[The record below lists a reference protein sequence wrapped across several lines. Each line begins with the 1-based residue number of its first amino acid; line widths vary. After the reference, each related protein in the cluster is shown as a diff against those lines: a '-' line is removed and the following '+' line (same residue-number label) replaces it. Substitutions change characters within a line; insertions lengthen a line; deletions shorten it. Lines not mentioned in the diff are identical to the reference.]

1 MPPDSFHLEVSLI
14 PLRTFASFAF
24 NGFLEQEM
32 AKRPFTPEPPSAE
45 DADEEALLR
54 DALKGVA
61 PLRNPGKASLQRPP
75 PAPTPLQTLRDDE
88 QVLQD
93 SLSDQMPM
101 EIGLESGE
109 ELVFLRNGLS
119 NQILKKLRRG
129 YWATQDHL
137 DLHGLRT
144 EEARALLVSFL
155 NDALKHGLRCVR
167 VVHGKGLRS
176 RNAEPVLKRKIGNWL
191 AQRDEVLAFVQARPE
206 DGGGG
211 AVMVLL
217 KAKTRNRGEGRGAR
231 DEG

>member
-1 MPPDSFHLEVSLI
+1 MV
-14 PLRTFASFAF
+14 
-24 NGFLEQEM
+24 
-32 AKRPFTPEPPSAE
+32 KRPVTAKPPAAE
-45 DADEEALLR
+45 DADEETFLR
-54 DALKGVA
+54 EALKGVA

-75 PAPTPLQTLRDDE
+75 PAPMPVQTRRDDE

-101 EIGLESGE
+101 EIGLETGE

-129 YWATQDHL
+129 HWSIQDHL

-167 VVHGKGLRS
+167 IVHGKGLRS
-176 RNAEPVLKRKIGNWL
+176 KNAEPVLKRKIGNWL
-191 AQRDEVLAFVQARPE
+191 GQRDEVLAFVQARAE

-217 KAKTRNRGEGRGAR
+217 KAKGTKRGEGRGTR
-231 DEG
+231 SEG

>member
-1 MPPDSFHLEVSLI
+1 
-14 PLRTFASFAF
+14 
-24 NGFLEQEM
+24 M
-32 AKRPFTPEPPSAE
+32 AKRLITPELPAAE
-45 DADEEALLR
+45 DADEQALLR

-61 PLRNPGKASLQRPP
+61 PLRNPGKASLQRRP
-75 PAPTPLQTLRDDE
+75 PAPIPVQTLREDE

-93 SLSDQMPM
+93 SLSDQIPM
-101 EIGLESGE
+101 EVGLETGE

-129 YWATQDHL
+129 YWATQDYL

-167 VVHGKGLRS
+167 IVHGKGLRS

-191 AQRDEVLAFVQARPE
+191 GQRDEVLAFVQARPE
-206 DGGGG
+206 DGGSG

-217 KAKTRNRGEGRGAR
+217 KGKGRKSGER
-231 DEG
+231 

>member
-1 MPPDSFHLEVSLI
+1 MP
-14 PLRTFASFAF
+14 
-24 NGFLEQEM
+24 
-32 AKRPFTPEPPSAE
+32 KRPTPPESPAPH

-61 PLRNPGKASLQRPP
+61 PLRDSGRADLQRPP
-75 PAPTPLQTLRDDE
+75 PAPIPVQALRDDA

-93 SLSDQMPM
+93 SLSDQLPM
-101 EIGLESGE
+101 EVGLETGE

-119 NQILKKLRRG
+119 NLILKKLRRG
-129 YWATQDHL
+129 FWATQDHL

-155 NDALKHGLRCVR
+155 NDALTHGFRCVR
-167 VVHGKGLRS
+167 IVHGKGLRS
-176 RNAEPVLKRKIGNWL
+176 KNAEPVLKRKVGNWL
-191 AQRDEVLAFVQARPE
+191 GQRDEVLAFVQARPE

-217 KAKTRNRGEGRGAR
+217 KAKRVRGEGRGGR
-231 DEG
+231 RV

>member
-1 MPPDSFHLEVSLI
+1 MP
-14 PLRTFASFAF
+14 
-24 NGFLEQEM
+24 
-32 AKRPFTPEPPSAE
+32 KRPVAPEPPAVE
-45 DADEEALLR
+45 YADEEALLR
-54 DALKGVA
+54 EALKGVA

-75 PAPTPLQTLRDDE
+75 PAPMPVQTRRDDE

-101 EIGLESGE
+101 EIGLETGE

-119 NQILKKLRRG
+119 NQILRKLRRG
-129 YWATQDHL
+129 FWATQDHL

-167 VVHGKGLRS
+167 IVHGKGLRS

-191 AQRDEVLAFVQARPE
+191 AQRDEVLAFVQARAE

-217 KAKTRNRGEGRGAR
+217 KAKKR
-231 DEG
+231 

>member
-1 MPPDSFHLEVSLI
+1 
-14 PLRTFASFAF
+14 
-24 NGFLEQEM
+24 M
-32 AKRPFTPEPPSAE
+32 AKRPVSPEPATVE

-61 PLRNPGKASLQRPP
+61 PLRDSGKAALQRPP
-75 PAPTPLQTLRDDE
+75 PAPIPVQALRDDALA
-88 QVLQD
+88 LQD

-101 EIGLESGE
+101 EVGLESGE

-119 NQILKKLRRG
+119 NLILKKLRRG
-129 YWATQDHL
+129 FWATQDHL

-167 VVHGKGLRS
+167 IVHGKGLRS
-176 RNAEPVLKRKIGNWL
+176 QNAEPVLKRKVGNWL
-191 AQRDEVLAFVQARPE
+191 GQRDEVLAFIQARPE

-217 KAKTRNRGEGRGAR
+217 KAKTKKQGSGLRTQ
-231 DEG
+231 D

>member
-1 MPPDSFHLEVSLI
+1 MP
-14 PLRTFASFAF
+14 
-24 NGFLEQEM
+24 
-32 AKRPFTPEPPSAE
+32 KRPVIPEVPVAE

-61 PLRNPGKASLQRPP
+61 PLRNSGKASLQRPP

-93 SLSDQMPM
+93 SLSDQTPL
-101 EIGLESGE
+101 EIGLETGE

-129 YWATQDHL
+129 FWTTQDHL

-155 NDALKHGLRCVR
+155 NDALRHGLRCVR

-176 RNAEPVLKRKIGNWL
+176 RNAQPVLKRKIGNWL
-191 AQRDEVLAFVQARPE
+191 GQRDEVLAFVQARAE

-217 KAKTRNRGEGRGAR
+217 KAKAKIRGEGRGAR

>member
-1 MPPDSFHLEVSLI
+1 M
-14 PLRTFASFAF
+14 T
-24 NGFLEQEM
+24 
-32 AKRPFTPEPPSAE
+32 KRPATPVTSAE
-45 DADEEALLR
+45 ENADEEALLR
-54 DALKGVA
+54 EALKGVA
-61 PLRNPGKASLQRPP
+61 PLRVSDRARLQRPP
-75 PAPTPLQTLRDDE
+75 PAPIPVQTLRDDKE
-88 QVLQD
+88 VLQD
-93 SLSDQMPM
+93 SLSDRMPM
-101 EIGLESGE
+101 EIGLETGE

-167 VVHGKGLRS
+167 IVHGKGLRS

-191 AQRDEVLAFVQARPE
+191 GQRDEVLAFVQARPE

-217 KAKTRNRGEGRGAR
+217 KAKRR
-231 DEG
+231 

>member
-1 MPPDSFHLEVSLI
+1 MPKHPV
-14 PLRTFASFAF
+14 
-24 NGFLEQEM
+24 
-32 AKRPFTPEPPSAE
+32 TPEVPAVK

-61 PLRNPGKASLQRPP
+61 PLRSPGKASFER
-75 PAPTPLQTLRDDE
+75 PAPAPIPVQTRREDK

-93 SLSDQMPM
+93 SLSDQIPI
-101 EIGLESGE
+101 EFGIETGE

-129 YWATQDHL
+129 FWATQDHL
-137 DLHGLRT
+137 DLHGLRV

-167 VVHGKGLRS
+167 IVHGKGLRS
-176 RNAEPVLKRKIGNWL
+176 KNAEPVLKRKTGNWL
-191 AQRDEVLAFVQARPE
+191 AQRDEVLAFVQARAE

-217 KAKTRNRGEGRGAR
+217 NAKGRKAA
-231 DEG
+231 D